1 LCLYPLPKVKGFYA
15 QVWINLSK
23 VMKLITEVAFPEYP
37 FKLDHQ
43 MSVLLMGSCFT
54 ENIGRQLERYLF
66 PVCINPF
73 GVTYN
78 PLSVKRSLD
87 ALILKEAYSADELK
101 QYKDL
106 WFSFDH
112 YTAYSSPDRDVAL
125 EQINRSFSK
134 AKEVLKKASTL
145 ILTWGTSWVYRYKE
159 TGQVVCNCHK
169 IPEKEFT
176 REQLSTREII
186 SAYESL
192 LPQLFEFNPGL
203 KIIHTV
209 SPVRHWK
216 DGAHGNQLSKASLL
230 LAGDALQK
238 QFPDYFYYF
247 PSYEI
252 VMDELRDYRFYAED
266 MIHTSGQ
273 ATAYIWE
280 RFQKVLLSGSAGEII
295 SDLGPLLKMREHRPL
310 NTSGEVF
317 KKMQGQMQNKLE
329 LLKTKYPDLDWG
341 KLL

>member
-1 LCLYPLPKVKGFYA
+1 
-15 QVWINLSK
+15 
-23 VMKLITEVAFPEYP
+23 MKLITEVALPEYP
-37 FKLDHQ
+37 FKLNHQ

-54 ENIGRQLERYLF
+54 ENIGRQLERCLF

-78 PLSVKRSLD
+78 PLSVKRSLE
-87 ALILKEAYSADELK
+87 ALIQKEAYSADELK

-145 ILTWGTSWVYRYKE
+145 ILTWGTSWVYQYKE

-169 IPEKEFT
+169 IPAKEFT
-176 REQLSTREII
+176 RTQLTSEEIFA
-186 SAYESL
+186 AYDDL
-192 LPQLFEFNPGL
+192 LPQLFEFNPSL

-230 LAGDALQK
+230 LSGDALK
-238 QFPDYFYYF
+238 KRFPEQFFYF

-266 MIHTSGQ
+266 MIHTSDQ
-273 ATAYIWE
+273 TTAYIWE
-280 RFQKVLLSGSAGEII
+280 KFQQVLLSESAGETIN
-295 SDLGPLLKMREHRPL
+295 DLEPLLKMREHRPL
-310 NTSGEVF
+310 NTSGEDF
-317 KKMQGQMQNKLE
+317 KKMQGQIQSKLE

-341 KLL
+341 KLP

>member
-1 LCLYPLPKVKGFYA
+1 
-15 QVWINLSK
+15 
-23 VMKLITEVAFPEYP
+23 MKLITEVALPEYP

-43 MSVLLMGSCFT
+43 MPVLLMGSCFT

-78 PLSVKRSLD
+78 PLSVKRSLE
-87 ALILKEAYSADELK
+87 ALIQKEAYSADELK
-101 QYKDL
+101 QHKDL

-169 IPEKEFT
+169 IPAKEFT
-176 REQLSTREII
+176 RTQLTTREIFA
-186 SAYESL
+186 AYEDL
-192 LPQLFEFNPGL
+192 LPQLFEFNKNL

-238 QFPDYFYYF
+238 RFPEQFFYF

-273 ATAYIWE
+273 TTAYIWE
-280 RFQKVLLSGSAGEII
+280 KFQKVLLSGSAGETI
-295 SDLGPLLKMREHRPL
+295 SDLEPLLKMREHRPL
-310 NTSGEVF
+310 NTSGEAF
-317 KKMQGQMQNKLE
+317 KKMQSQIQNKLD
-329 LLKTKYPDLDWG
+329 LLRTKYPDLDWG
-341 KLL
+341 KLP